1 MPQGPTP
8 TRTMSTEEAGHAMT
22 VEEKTEFDPVL
33 VAILQRQLDHISLQ
47 MGTIMTRT
55 ARSPIFSQS
64 HDFSCFLSN
73 ADGETIA
80 QADGL
85 PIHSGS
91 GGFAVR
97 ALLRDFAGRIEPDD
111 VFILSDPYAAGG
123 NHLPDWTLIRPVFLD
138 DVLVGFCSNR
148 AHQSDIGGG
157 AAGTYNARA
166 TEIFHEGIRLPV
178 LKLIDRGQLRDDLWR
193 MLLLNS
199 RCPDLLE
206 GDLGAM
212 IGSTKIGAQRLA
224 EVIRQLGVSK
234 GRAYLNAILDYG
246 DRSMRKAISELP
258 DGVYSGSDFSDT
270 DCFNLVD
277 IETRVTLTIRGDE
290 MTIDFTGTSPQ
301 IRGFKNSGI
310 ANTHS
315 AVYCALSAFLD
326 SSIPKNEGTYRPIKI
341 IAPEGTVV
349 NALPPAPMTMNTV
362 FPAID
367 IMNACWGALAQVDP
381 ERACAGWG
389 KSVFGISSGHKPTG
403 EVFVLYHWHGSSGGG
418 AVKGRDGFPTSS
430 HQMTLGGMF
439 IPNVETYEQS
449 YPMRVHRY
457 EIRSD
462 TGGAGEFRGG
472 PGVDYE
478 VDVLVGG
485 EHLLRCEGSRKP
497 SGAGVNGGHWGAKG
511 SIAAYDLKSGEL
523 LPCPVYGVE
532 EVDPF
537 HLVIEASAGGGWGNP
552 HDRDPNAVLR
562 DVRDGLV
569 SRKSALEI
577 YGVEV
582 SPDGKS
588 IVSTRAR
595 EMT

>member
-1 MPQGPTP
+1 MI
-8 TRTMSTEEAGHAMT
+8 STSKAE
-22 VEEKTEFDPVL
+22 VDPIAI
-33 VAILQRQLDHISLQ
+33 AILQRQLDHISLQ
-47 MGTIMTRT
+47 MGAIMTRT

-73 ADGETIA
+73 AKGETIA

-97 ALLRDFAGRIEPDD
+97 AVLRDFDGRIDPDD
-111 VFILSDPYAAGG
+111 VFILSDPYVAGG
-123 NHLPDWTLIRPVFLD
+123 NHLPDWTLIRPVF
-138 DVLVGFCSNR
+138 VEGEMIGFCSNR

-178 LKLIDRGQLRDDLWR
+178 LKLIEKGQLREDLWR
-193 MLLLNS
+193 LLLLNS

-212 IGSTKIGAQRLA
+212 IGSTRIGGQRLA
-224 EVIRQLGVSK
+224 DVIGQFGVKK
-234 GRAYLNAILDYG
+234 GTAHLDALLDYG
-246 DRSMRKAISELP
+246 ERSMRKAIAELP
-258 DGVYSGSDFSDT
+258 NGVWTASDFSDT
-270 DCFNLVD
+270 DCFELVD
-277 IETRVTLTIRGDE
+277 IETRVKMTVDDETI
-290 MTIDFTGTSPQ
+290 TFDFTGTSKQ
-301 IRGFKNSGI
+301 IKGFKNSGI

-326 SSIPKNEGTYRPIKI
+326 PSIPHNEGAYRCVTI

-367 IMNACWGALAQVDP
+367 IMNACWGALAQADP

-389 KSVFGISSGHKPTG
+389 KSVFGISSGKQPKSG

-449 YPMRVHRY
+449 YPIRVHRY
-457 EIRSD
+457 EMRSD

-472 PGVDYE
+472 PGVDYV

-485 EHLLRCEGSRKP
+485 EHLLRGEGARKP
-497 SGAGVNGGHWGAKG
+497 SGAGVNGGQWGAKG
-511 SIAAYDLKSGEL
+511 SIAAYDLKTGAEL
-523 LPCPVYGVE
+523 PNPVYGVE

-537 HLVIEASAGGGWGNP
+537 HLVIAASAGGGWGNP
-552 HDRDPNAVLR
+552 LNRDPNAVLR
-562 DVRDGLV
+562 DVRDGVV
-569 SRKSALEI
+569 SRASARDV
-577 YGVEV
+577 YGVEI
-582 SPDGKS
+582 SEDGKS
-588 IVSTRAR
+588 ILSTAR
-595 EMT
+595 RKESAAL

>member
-1 MPQGPTP
+1 
-8 TRTMSTEEAGHAMT
+8 MSTVLSPEY
-22 VEEKTEFDPVL
+22 DPVL
-33 VAILQRQLDHISLQ
+33 IAILQRQLDHISLQ

-97 ALLRDFAGRIEPDD
+97 AVLRDFSGRIEPED

-123 NHLPDWTLIRPVFLD
+123 NHLPDWTLIRPVF
-138 DVLVGFCSNR
+138 VEGELVGFCSNR

-157 AAGTYNARA
+157 AAGTYNAKA

-178 LKLIDRGQLRDDLWR
+178 LKLIEKGQLRDDLWR

-212 IGSTKIGAQRLA
+212 IGSTRIGGQRLA
-224 EVIRQLGVSK
+224 DVISQLGVKK
-234 GRAYLNAILDYG
+234 GRAYLDALLDYG
-246 DRSMRKAISELP
+246 ERRMRQAISELP
-258 DGVYSGSDFSDT
+258 NGVWHASDFSDT
-270 DCFNLVD
+270 DCFELVD
-277 IETRVTLTIRGDE
+277 IETRIK
-290 MTIDFTGTSPQ
+290 MTIEEDTITFDFTGTSPQ
-301 IRGFKNSGI
+301 IKGFKNSGI

-326 SSIPKNEGTYRPIKI
+326 PAIPHNEGTYRCVKI
-341 IAPEGTVV
+341 IAPEGSVV

-367 IMNACWGALAQVDP
+367 IMNACWGALAQADP

-389 KSVFGISSGHKPTG
+389 KSVFGISSGTKPDG
-403 EVFVLYHWHGSSGGG
+403 NVFVLYHWHGSSGGG

-449 YPMRVHRY
+449 YPIRVHRY
-457 EIRSD
+457 EMRCD
-462 TGGAGEFRGG
+462 TGGAGQYRGG
-472 PGVDYE
+472 TGVDYV
-478 VDVLVGG
+478 VDVLAGG
-485 EHLLRCEGSRKP
+485 EHLLRGEGARKKTA
-497 SGAGVNGGHWGAKG
+497 AGVNGGHWGEKG
-511 SIAAYDLKSGEL
+511 SIRAFDLATGEEL
-523 LPCPVYGVE
+523 YCPPYGVE
-532 EVDPF
+532 EVKPF
-537 HLVIEASAGGGWGNP
+537 HLVIEATAGGGWGHP
-552 HDRDPNAVLR
+552 HQRDPASVLR
-562 DVRDGLV
+562 DVRDGVV
-569 SRKSALEI
+569 SRQAALDT
-577 YGVEV
+577 YGVAI
-582 SPDGKS
+582 SADGKS
-588 IVSTRAR
+588 ILSTEAR
-595 EMT
+595 RKTA

>member
-1 MPQGPTP
+1 
-8 TRTMSTEEAGHAMT
+8 MSTVLSH
-22 VEEKTEFDPVL
+22 EFDPVL
-33 VAILQRQLDHISLQ
+33 IAILQRQLDHISLQ

-73 ADGETIA
+73 ADGETVA

-97 ALLRDFAGRIEPDD
+97 AVLRDFTGRIDPED

-123 NHLPDWTLIRPVFLD
+123 NHLPDWTLIRPVFVD
-138 DVLVGFCSNR
+138 GQLVGFCSNR

-157 AAGTYNARA
+157 AAGTYNAKA

-178 LKLIDRGQLRDDLWR
+178 LKLIEKGQLRDDLWR

-212 IGSTKIGAQRLA
+212 IGSTRIGGQRLA
-224 EVIRQLGVSK
+224 DVIAQFGVSK
-234 GRAYLNAILDYG
+234 GRSYLDALLDYG
-246 DRSMRKAISELP
+246 ERRMRQAISELP
-258 DGVYSGSDFSDT
+258 NGVWQASDFSDT
-270 DCFNLVD
+270 DCFEIVD
-277 IETRVTLTIRGDE
+277 IETRIT
-290 MTIDFTGTSPQ
+290 MTIDDDSITFDFTGTSPQ
-301 IRGFKNSGI
+301 IKGFKNSGI

-326 SSIPKNEGTYRPIKI
+326 PAIPHNEGTYRCVKI

-367 IMNACWGALAQVDP
+367 IMNACWGALAQADP

-389 KSVFGISSGHKPTG
+389 KSVFGISSGKKPDG
-403 EVFVLYHWHGSSGGG
+403 NVFVLYHWHGSSGGG

-449 YPMRVHRY
+449 YPIRVHRY
-457 EIRSD
+457 EMRCD
-462 TGGAGEFRGG
+462 TGGAGQYRGG
-472 PGVDYE
+472 TGVDYV
-478 VDVLVGG
+478 VDVLAGG
-485 EHLLRCEGSRKP
+485 EHLLRGEGARKKTA
-497 SGAGVNGGHWGAKG
+497 AGVNGGHWGERG
-511 SIAAYDLKSGEL
+511 SIKAFDLATGDEL
-523 LPCPVYGVE
+523 YCPPYGVE
-532 EVDPF
+532 EVKPF
-537 HLVIEASAGGGWGNP
+537 HLVIEATAGGGWGDP
-552 HDRDPNAVLR
+552 HRRAPESVLR
-562 DVRDGLV
+562 DVRDGVV
-569 SRKSALEI
+569 SRQAARDL
-577 YGVEV
+577 YGVEI
-582 SPDGKS
+582 SADGKS
-588 IVSTRAR
+588 ILSTEAR
-595 EMT
+595 RQTA

>member
-1 MPQGPTP
+1 
-8 TRTMSTEEAGHAMT
+8 MSAVLSPEY
-22 VEEKTEFDPVL
+22 DPVL
-33 VAILQRQLDHISLQ
+33 IAILQRQLDHISLQ

-97 ALLRDFAGRIEPDD
+97 AVLRDFSGRIEPED

-123 NHLPDWTLIRPVFLD
+123 NHLPDWTLIRPVFVEGELF
-138 DVLVGFCSNR
+138 GFCSNR

-178 LKLIDRGQLRDDLWR
+178 LKLIERGQLRDDLWR

-212 IGSTKIGAQRLA
+212 IGSTRIGGQRLA
-224 EVIRQLGVSK
+224 DVIAQLGIKK
-234 GRAYLNAILDYG
+234 GRAYLDALLDYG
-246 DRSMRKAISELP
+246 ERRMRQAISELP
-258 DGVYSGSDFSDT
+258 NGVWHASDFSDT
-270 DCFNLVD
+270 DCFELVD
-277 IETRVTLTIRGDE
+277 IETRIK
-290 MTIDFTGTSPQ
+290 MTIDEDMITFDFTGTSPQ
-301 IRGFKNSGI
+301 IKGFKNSGI

-326 SSIPKNEGTYRPIKI
+326 PAIPHNEGTYRCVKI
-341 IAPEGTVV
+341 IAPEGSVV

-367 IMNACWGALAQVDP
+367 IMNACWGALAQADP

-389 KSVFGISSGHKPTG
+389 KSVFGISSGKKPDG
-403 EVFVLYHWHGSSGGG
+403 NVFVLYHWHGSSGGG
-418 AVKGRDGFPTSS
+418 AVKGRDGFATSS

-449 YPMRVHRY
+449 YPIRVHRY
-457 EIRSD
+457 EMRCD
-462 TGGAGEFRGG
+462 TGGTGQYRGG
-472 PGVDYE
+472 TGVDYV
-478 VDVLVGG
+478 VDVLAGG
-485 EHLLRCEGSRKP
+485 EHLLRGEGARKKTA
-497 SGAGVNGGHWGAKG
+497 AGVNGGHWGEKG
-511 SIAAYDLKSGEL
+511 SIRAFDLATGAEL
-523 LPCPVYGVE
+523 YCPPYGVE
-532 EVDPF
+532 EVKPL
-537 HLVIEASAGGGWGNP
+537 HLVIEATAGGGWGHP
-552 HDRDPNAVLR
+552 HQRDPLSVLR
-562 DVRDGLV
+562 DVRDGVV
-569 SRKSALEI
+569 SQQAALDI
-577 YGVEV
+577 YGVAI
-582 SPDGKS
+582 SADGKS
-588 IVSTRAR
+588 IVSTEGRRVSA
-595 EMT
+595 

>member
-1 MPQGPTP
+1 
-8 TRTMSTEEAGHAMT
+8 MSTVLSSEY
-22 VEEKTEFDPVL
+22 DPVL
-33 VAILQRQLDHISLQ
+33 IAILQRQLDHISLQ

-97 ALLRDFAGRIEPDD
+97 AVLRDFSGRIDPED

-123 NHLPDWTLIRPVFLD
+123 NHLPDWTLIRPVF
-138 DVLVGFCSNR
+138 VEEELVGFCSNR

-178 LKLIDRGQLRDDLWR
+178 LKLIEKGQLRDDLWR
-193 MLLLNS
+193 LLLLNS

-212 IGSTKIGAQRLA
+212 IGSTRIGGQRLA
-224 EVIRQLGVSK
+224 DVIAQLGVK
-234 GRAYLNAILDYG
+234 RGRAYLDALLDYG
-246 DRSMRKAISELP
+246 ERRMRQAIAELP
-258 DGVYSGSDFSDT
+258 NGVWHASDFSDT
-270 DCFNLVD
+270 DCFELVD
-277 IETRVTLTIRGDE
+277 IETRITMTVDHDTI
-290 MTIDFTGTSPQ
+290 TFDFTGTSPQ
-301 IRGFKNSGI
+301 IKGFKNSGI

-326 SSIPKNEGTYRPIKI
+326 PAIPHNEGTYRCVKI
-341 IAPEGTVV
+341 IAPEGSVV

-367 IMNACWGALAQVDP
+367 IMNACWGALAQADP

-389 KSVFGISSGHKPTG
+389 KSVFGISSGKKPDG
-403 EVFVLYHWHGSSGGG
+403 NVFVLYHWHGSSGGG
-418 AVKGRDGFPTSS
+418 AVKGRDGFATSS

-449 YPMRVHRY
+449 YPIRVHRY
-457 EIRSD
+457 EMRCD
-462 TGGAGEFRGG
+462 TGGAGQYRGG
-472 PGVDYE
+472 TGVDYV
-478 VDVLVGG
+478 VDVLAGG
-485 EHLLRCEGSRKP
+485 EHLLRGEGARKKTA
-497 SGAGVNGGHWGAKG
+497 AGVNGGHWGEKG
-511 SIAAYDLKSGEL
+511 SIRAFDLESGDEL
-523 LPCPVYGVE
+523 YCPPYGVE
-532 EVDPF
+532 AVKPF
-537 HLVIEASAGGGWGNP
+537 HLVIEATAGGGWGRP
-552 HDRDPNAVLR
+552 HDRDPALVLR
-562 DVRDGLV
+562 DVRDGVV
-569 SRKSALEI
+569 SRQSARDI
-577 YGVEV
+577 YGVEI
-582 SPDGKS
+582 STDGKS
-588 IVSTRAR
+588 VLSTRAR
-595 EMT
+595 EQVG

>member
-1 MPQGPTP
+1 
-8 TRTMSTEEAGHAMT
+8 MSTVLSLEY
-22 VEEKTEFDPVL
+22 DPVL
-33 VAILQRQLDHISLQ
+33 IAILQRQLDHISLQ

-73 ADGETIA
+73 ADGDTIA

-97 ALLRDFAGRIEPDD
+97 AVLRDFCGRIDPED
-111 VFILSDPYAAGG
+111 VFILSDPYVAGG
-123 NHLPDWTLIRPVFLD
+123 NHLPDWTLIRPVF
-138 DVLVGFCSNR
+138 VAEELVGFCSNR

-157 AAGTYNARA
+157 AAGTYNAKA

-178 LKLIDRGQLRDDLWR
+178 LKLIEKGHLRDDLWR

-212 IGSTKIGAQRLA
+212 IGSTRIGGQRLEA
-224 EVIRQLGVSK
+224 IIAQFGIKK
-234 GRAYLNAILDYG
+234 GRAYLDAVLDYG
-246 DRSMRKAISELP
+246 ERRMRQAISELP
-258 DGVYSGSDFSDT
+258 NGEWYASDFSDT

-277 IETRVTLTIRGDE
+277 IETRVKMVIGDDTI
-290 MTIDFTGTSPQ
+290 TFDFTGTSPQ
-301 IRGFKNSGI
+301 IKGFKNSGI

-326 SSIPKNEGTYRPIKI
+326 PAIPHNEGSYRCVKI

-367 IMNACWGALAQVDP
+367 IMNACWGALAQADP

-389 KSVFGISSGHKPTG
+389 KSVFGISSGTKPG
-403 EVFVLYHWHGSSGGG
+403 GGVFVLYHWHGSSGGG
-418 AVKGRDGFPTSS
+418 AVKGRDGFATSS

-449 YPMRVHRY
+449 YPIRVHQYQMRC
-457 EIRSD
+457 D
-462 TGGAGEFRGG
+462 TGGAGEYRGG
-472 PGVDYE
+472 TGVDYV

-485 EHLLRCEGSRKP
+485 EHLLRGEGARKK
-497 SGAGVNGGHWGAKG
+497 SSAGVNGGHWGEKG
-511 SIAAYDLKSGEL
+511 SIKAFDLATGEEL
-523 LPCPVYGVE
+523 YCPPYGVE
-532 EVDPF
+532 EVKPF
-537 HLVIEASAGGGWGNP
+537 RLVIEATAGGGWGQP
-552 HDRDPNAVLR
+552 HQRDPQSVLR
-562 DVRDGLV
+562 DVRDGVV
-569 SRKSALEI
+569 SRQSALEV
-577 YGVEV
+577 YGVEIA
-582 SPDGKS
+582 PDGKS
-588 IVSTRAR
+588 IRSTNAR
-595 EMT
+595 LVTA

>member
-1 MPQGPTP
+1 
-8 TRTMSTEEAGHAMT
+8 MSTVLSPEN
-22 VEEKTEFDPVL
+22 DPVL
-33 VAILQRQLDHISLQ
+33 IAILQRQLDHISLQ

-97 ALLRDFAGRIEPDD
+97 AVLRDFSGRIEPED

-123 NHLPDWTLIRPVFLD
+123 NHLPDWTLIRPVFVD
-138 DVLVGFCSNR
+138 GELVGFCSNR

-157 AAGTYNARA
+157 AAGTYNAKA

-178 LKLIDRGQLRDDLWR
+178 LKLIEKGQLRDDLWR

-212 IGSTKIGAQRLA
+212 IGSTRIGGQRLA
-224 EVIRQLGVSK
+224 DVIAQLGVKK
-234 GRAYLNAILDYG
+234 GRAFLDALLDYG
-246 DRSMRKAISELP
+246 ERRMRQAISELP
-258 DGVYSGSDFSDT
+258 NGVWHASDFSDT
-270 DCFNLVD
+270 DCFDLVD
-277 IETRVTLTIRGDE
+277 IETRIK
-290 MTIDFTGTSPQ
+290 MTIDDDKITFDFTGTSPQ
-301 IRGFKNSGI
+301 IKGFKNSGI

-326 SSIPKNEGTYRPIKI
+326 PAIPHNEGTYRCVKI

-349 NALPPAPMTMNTV
+349 NALAPAPMTMNTV

-367 IMNACWGALAQVDP
+367 IMNACWGALAQADP

-389 KSVFGISSGHKPTG
+389 KSVFGISSGTKPDG
-403 EVFVLYHWHGSSGGG
+403 GVFVLYHWHGSSGGG
-418 AVKGRDGFPTSS
+418 AVKGRDGFATSS

-449 YPMRVHRY
+449 YPIRVHRY
-457 EIRSD
+457 QMRCD
-462 TGGAGEFRGG
+462 TGGAGQYRGG
-472 PGVDYE
+472 TGVDYV

-485 EHLLRCEGSRKP
+485 EHLLRGEGARKK
-497 SGAGVNGGHWGAKG
+497 SGAGVNGGHWGEKG
-511 SIAAYDLKSGEL
+511 SIKAFDLTTGEEL
-523 LPCPVYGVE
+523 YCPPYGVE
-532 EVDPF
+532 EVKPF
-537 HLVIEASAGGGWGNP
+537 HLVIEATAGGGWGHP
-552 HDRDPNAVLR
+552 HQRDPASVLR
-562 DVRDGLV
+562 DVRDGVV
-569 SRKSALEI
+569 SREAALAT
-577 YGVEV
+577 YGVAI
-582 SPDGKS
+582 SADGKS
-588 IVSTRAR
+588 ILSTEAR
-595 EMT
+595 QKAV

>member
-1 MPQGPTP
+1 
-8 TRTMSTEEAGHAMT
+8 MSAVLSSEY
-22 VEEKTEFDPVL
+22 DPVL
-33 VAILQRQLDHISLQ
+33 IAILQRQLDHISLQ

-97 ALLRDFAGRIEPDD
+97 AVLRDFSGRIEPED

-123 NHLPDWTLIRPVFLD
+123 NHLPDWTLIRPVFVEGELF
-138 DVLVGFCSNR
+138 GFCSNR

-178 LKLIDRGQLRDDLWR
+178 LKLIERGQLRDDLWR

-212 IGSTKIGAQRLA
+212 IGSTRIGGQRLA
-224 EVIRQLGVSK
+224 DVIAQLGVKK
-234 GRAYLNAILDYG
+234 GRAYLDALLDYG
-246 DRSMRKAISELP
+246 ERRMRQAISELP
-258 DGVYSGSDFSDT
+258 NGVWHASDFSDT
-270 DCFNLVD
+270 DCFALVD
-277 IETRVTLTIRGDE
+277 IETRIK
-290 MTIDFTGTSPQ
+290 MTIDEDMITFDFTGTSPQ
-301 IRGFKNSGI
+301 IKGFKNSGI

-326 SSIPKNEGTYRPIKI
+326 PAIPHNEGTYRCVKI
-341 IAPEGTVV
+341 IAPEGSVV

-367 IMNACWGALAQVDP
+367 IMNACWGALAQADP

-389 KSVFGISSGHKPTG
+389 KSVFGISSGKKPDG
-403 EVFVLYHWHGSSGGG
+403 NVFVLYHWHGSSGGG
-418 AVKGRDGFPTSS
+418 AVKGRDGFATSS

-449 YPMRVHRY
+449 YPIRVHRY
-457 EIRSD
+457 EMRCD
-462 TGGAGEFRGG
+462 TGGAGQYRGG
-472 PGVDYE
+472 TGVDYV
-478 VDVLVGG
+478 VDVLAGG
-485 EHLLRCEGSRKP
+485 EHLLRGEGARKKTA
-497 SGAGVNGGHWGAKG
+497 AGVNGGHWGEKG
-511 SIAAYDLKSGEL
+511 SIRAFDLATGAEL
-523 LPCPVYGVE
+523 YCPPYGVE
-532 EVDPF
+532 EVKPL
-537 HLVIEASAGGGWGNP
+537 HLVIEATAGGGWGHP
-552 HDRDPNAVLR
+552 HQRDPLSVLR
-562 DVRDGLV
+562 DVRDGVV
-569 SRKSALEI
+569 SQQAALDI
-577 YGVEV
+577 YGVAI
-582 SPDGKS
+582 SSDGKS
-588 IVSTRAR
+588 IVSTEGRRVLA
-595 EMT
+595 

>member
-1 MPQGPTP
+1 
-8 TRTMSTEEAGHAMT
+8 MSAVLSPEY
-22 VEEKTEFDPVL
+22 DPVL
-33 VAILQRQLDHISLQ
+33 IAILQRQLDHISLQ

-97 ALLRDFAGRIEPDD
+97 AVLRDFSGRIESED

-123 NHLPDWTLIRPVFLD
+123 NHLPDWTLIRPVFVEGELF
-138 DVLVGFCSNR
+138 GFCSNR

-178 LKLIDRGQLRDDLWR
+178 LKLIERGQLRDDLWR

-212 IGSTKIGAQRLA
+212 IGSTRIGGQRLA
-224 EVIRQLGVSK
+224 DVIAQLGVK
-234 GRAYLNAILDYG
+234 KARAYLDALLDYG
-246 DRSMRKAISELP
+246 ERRMRQAISELP
-258 DGVYSGSDFSDT
+258 NGVWHASDFSDT
-270 DCFNLVD
+270 DCFELVD
-277 IETRVTLTIRGDE
+277 IETRIK
-290 MTIDFTGTSPQ
+290 MTIDEDMITFDFAGTSPQ
-301 IRGFKNSGI
+301 IKGFKNSGI

-326 SSIPKNEGTYRPIKI
+326 PAIPHNEGAYRCVKI
-341 IAPEGTVV
+341 IAPEGCVV

-367 IMNACWGALAQVDP
+367 IMNACWGALAQADP

-389 KSVFGISSGHKPTG
+389 KSVFGISSGKKPDG
-403 EVFVLYHWHGSSGGG
+403 NVFVLYHWHGSSGGG
-418 AVKGRDGFPTSS
+418 AVKGRDGFATSS

-449 YPMRVHRY
+449 YPIRVHRY
-457 EIRSD
+457 EMRCD
-462 TGGAGEFRGG
+462 TGGAGQYRGG
-472 PGVDYE
+472 TGVDYV
-478 VDVLVGG
+478 VDVLAGG
-485 EHLLRCEGSRKP
+485 EHLLRGEGARKKTA
-497 SGAGVNGGHWGAKG
+497 AGVNGGHWGEKG
-511 SIAAYDLKSGEL
+511 SIRAFDLATGAEL
-523 LPCPVYGVE
+523 YCPPYGVE
-532 EVDPF
+532 EVKPL
-537 HLVIEASAGGGWGNP
+537 HLVIEATAGGGWGHP
-552 HDRDPNAVLR
+552 HQRDPLSVLR
-562 DVRDGLV
+562 DVRDGVV
-569 SRKSALEI
+569 SQQAALDI
-577 YGVEV
+577 YGVAI
-582 SPDGKS
+582 SADGKS
-588 IVSTRAR
+588 IVSTEGRLVSA
-595 EMT
+595 

>member
-1 MPQGPTP
+1 
-8 TRTMSTEEAGHAMT
+8 MSTVLSHEY
-22 VEEKTEFDPVL
+22 DPVL
-33 VAILQRQLDHISLQ
+33 IAILQRQLDHISLQ

-73 ADGETIA
+73 ADGETVA

-97 ALLRDFAGRIEPDD
+97 AVLRDFSGRIDPED

-123 NHLPDWTLIRPVFLD
+123 NHLPDWTLIRPVFVD
-138 DVLVGFCSNR
+138 GQLVGFCSNR

-157 AAGTYNARA
+157 AAGTYNAKA

-178 LKLIDRGQLRDDLWR
+178 LKLIEKGQLRDDLWR

-212 IGSTKIGAQRLA
+212 IGSTRIGGQRLA
-224 EVIRQLGVSK
+224 DVIAQFGVSK
-234 GRAYLNAILDYG
+234 GRFYLDALLDYG
-246 DRSMRKAISELP
+246 ERRMRQAISELP
-258 DGVYSGSDFSDT
+258 NGVWHASDFSDT
-270 DCFNLVD
+270 DCFEIVD
-277 IETRVTLTIRGDE
+277 IETRIT
-290 MTIDFTGTSPQ
+290 MTIDDDSITFDFTGTSPQ
-301 IRGFKNSGI
+301 IKGFKNSGI

-326 SSIPKNEGTYRPIKI
+326 PAIPHNEGTYRCVKI

-367 IMNACWGALAQVDP
+367 IMNACWGALAQADP

-389 KSVFGISSGHKPTG
+389 KSVFGISSGKKPDG
-403 EVFVLYHWHGSSGGG
+403 NVFVLYHWHGSSGGG

-449 YPMRVHRY
+449 YPIRVHRY
-457 EIRSD
+457 EMRCD
-462 TGGAGEFRGG
+462 TGGAGQYRGG
-472 PGVDYE
+472 TGVDYV
-478 VDVLVGG
+478 VDVLAGG
-485 EHLLRCEGSRKP
+485 EHLLRGEGARKKTA
-497 SGAGVNGGHWGAKG
+497 AGVNGGHWGERG
-511 SIAAYDLKSGEL
+511 SIKAFDLATGDEL
-523 LPCPVYGVE
+523 YCPPYGVE
-532 EVDPF
+532 EVKPF
-537 HLVIEASAGGGWGNP
+537 HLVIEATAGGGWGDP
-552 HDRDPNAVLR
+552 HRRAPESVLR
-562 DVRDGLV
+562 DVRDGVV
-569 SRKSALEI
+569 SRQAARDL
-577 YGVEV
+577 YGVEI
-582 SPDGKS
+582 SADGKS
-588 IVSTRAR
+588 ILSTEAR
-595 EMT
+595 RQTA

>member
-1 MPQGPTP
+1 
-8 TRTMSTEEAGHAMT
+8 MSAVLSPEY
-22 VEEKTEFDPVL
+22 DPVL
-33 VAILQRQLDHISLQ
+33 IAILQRQLDHISLQ

-97 ALLRDFAGRIEPDD
+97 AVLRDFSGRIEPED

-123 NHLPDWTLIRPVFLD
+123 NHLPDWTLIRPVFVEGELF
-138 DVLVGFCSNR
+138 GFCSNR

-178 LKLIDRGQLRDDLWR
+178 LKLIERGQLRDDLWR

-212 IGSTKIGAQRLA
+212 IGSTRIGGQRLA
-224 EVIRQLGVSK
+224 DVIAQLGIKK
-234 GRAYLNAILDYG
+234 GRAYLDALLDYG
-246 DRSMRKAISELP
+246 ERRMRQAISELP
-258 DGVYSGSDFSDT
+258 NGVWHASDFSDT
-270 DCFNLVD
+270 DCFELVD
-277 IETRVTLTIRGDE
+277 IETRIK
-290 MTIDFTGTSPQ
+290 MTIDEDMITFDFTGTSPQ
-301 IRGFKNSGI
+301 IKGFKNSGI

-326 SSIPKNEGTYRPIKI
+326 PAIPHNEGAYRCVKI
-341 IAPEGTVV
+341 IAPEGSVV

-367 IMNACWGALAQVDP
+367 IMNACWGALAQADP

-389 KSVFGISSGHKPTG
+389 KSVFGISSGKKPDG
-403 EVFVLYHWHGSSGGG
+403 NVFVLYHWHGSSGGG
-418 AVKGRDGFPTSS
+418 AVKGRDGFATSS

-449 YPMRVHRY
+449 YPIRVHRY
-457 EIRSD
+457 EMRCD
-462 TGGAGEFRGG
+462 TGGAGQYRGG
-472 PGVDYE
+472 TGVDYV
-478 VDVLVGG
+478 VDVLAGG
-485 EHLLRCEGSRKP
+485 EHLLRGEGARKKTA
-497 SGAGVNGGHWGAKG
+497 AGVNGGHWGEKG
-511 SIAAYDLKSGEL
+511 SIRAFDLATGAEL
-523 LPCPVYGVE
+523 YCPPYGVE
-532 EVDPF
+532 EVKPL
-537 HLVIEASAGGGWGNP
+537 HLVIEATAGGGWGHP
-552 HDRDPNAVLR
+552 HQRDPLSVLR
-562 DVRDGLV
+562 DVRDGVV
-569 SRKSALEI
+569 SQQAALDI
-577 YGVEV
+577 YGVTI
-582 SPDGKS
+582 SADGKT
-588 IVSTRAR
+588 IVSTEGRRVSA
-595 EMT
+595 

>member
-1 MPQGPTP
+1 MNTA
-8 TRTMSTEEAGHAMT
+8 SE
-22 VEEKTEFDPVL
+22 TEFDPVTI
-33 VAILQRQLDHISLQ
+33 AILQRQLDHISLQ

-73 ADGETIA
+73 ANGETIA

-97 ALLRDFAGRIEPDD
+97 AVLRDFEGRIDPEDL
-111 VFILSDPYAAGG
+111 FILSDPYAAGG
-123 NHLPDWTLIRPVFLD
+123 NHLPDWTMIRPVFIDGL
-138 DVLVGFCSNR
+138 LIGFCSNR

-157 AAGTYNARA
+157 AAGTYNAKA

-178 LKLIDRGQLRDDLWR
+178 LKLIERGRLRDDLWR

-212 IGSTKIGAQRLA
+212 IGSTRIGAQRLSD
-224 EVIRQLGVSK
+224 VIRNLGIEK
-234 GRAYLNAILDYG
+234 GNAYLTAILDYG
-246 DRSMRKAISELP
+246 ERSMRKAIAELK
-258 DGVYSGSDFSDT
+258 DGVYTASDFSDT
-270 DCFNLVD
+270 DCFKLVD
-277 IETRVTLTIRGDE
+277 IETRVTLTIQGDN

-315 AVYCALSAFLD
+315 AVYCAVSAFLD
-326 SSIPKNEGTYRPIKI
+326 PSIPKNEGTYRPIRI
-341 IAPEGTVV
+341 IAPLGSVV
-349 NALPPAPMTMNTV
+349 NARAPAPMTMNTV

-367 IMNACWGALAQVDP
+367 IMNACWGALAQCNP

-389 KSVFGISSGHKPTG
+389 KSVFGISSGNKPEG
-403 EVFVLYHWHGSSGGG
+403 GVFVLYHWHGSSGGG

-439 IPNVETYEQS
+439 IPNIETYEQS
-449 YPMRVHRY
+449 YPMHVHRY
-457 EIRSD
+457 EIRTD
-462 TGGAGEFRGG
+462 AGGAGEFRGG

-485 EHLLRCEGSRKP
+485 EHLLRGEGARKP
-497 SGAGVNGGHWGAKG
+497 SGAGVNGGQWGAKG
-511 SIAAYDLKSGEL
+511 SITVYDLETGAEVPS
-523 LPCPVYGVE
+523 PVYGVE
-532 EVDPF
+532 EVQPF

-552 HDRDPNAVLR
+552 FDRDPKAVLR
-562 DVRDGLV
+562 DVRDGVV
-569 SRKSALEI
+569 SPDAARDV
-577 YGVEV
+577 YGVEI
-582 SPDGKS
+582 SADRKS
-588 IVSTRAR
+588 VVSTAAR
-595 EMT
+595 TAH

>member
-1 MPQGPTP
+1 
-8 TRTMSTEEAGHAMT
+8 MSTVTSPEY
-22 VEEKTEFDPVL
+22 DPVL
-33 VAILQRQLDHISLQ
+33 IAILQRQLDHISLQ

-73 ADGETIA
+73 ADGETVA

-97 ALLRDFAGRIEPDD
+97 AVLRDFAGRIDPED

-123 NHLPDWTLIRPVFLD
+123 NHLPDWTLIRPVF
-138 DVLVGFCSNR
+138 VEGELVGFCSNR

-157 AAGTYNARA
+157 AAGTYNAKA

-178 LKLIDRGQLRDDLWR
+178 LKLIEKGNLRDDLWR

-212 IGSTKIGAQRLA
+212 IGSTRIGGQRLA
-224 EVIRQLGVSK
+224 DVIGQLGARK
-234 GRAYLNAILDYG
+234 GRDYLDALLDYG
-246 DRSMRKAISELP
+246 ERRMRQALAELP
-258 DGVYSGSDFSDT
+258 NGVWRASDFSDT
-270 DCFNLVD
+270 DCFELVD
-277 IETRVTLTIRGDE
+277 IETRIT
-290 MTIDFTGTSPQ
+290 MTIDDDSIMFDFTGTSPQ
-301 IRGFKNSGI
+301 IKGFKNSGI

-326 SSIPKNEGTYRPIKI
+326 PAIPHNEGTYRCVKI
-341 IAPEGTVV
+341 IAPEGCVV

-367 IMNACWGALAQVDP
+367 IMNACWGALAQADP

-389 KSVFGISSGHKPTG
+389 KSVFGISSGKKPDG
-403 EVFVLYHWHGSSGGG
+403 NVFVLYHWHGSSGGG
-418 AVKGRDGFPTSS
+418 AVKGRDGFATSS

-449 YPMRVHRY
+449 YPIRVHRY
-457 EIRSD
+457 QMRCD
-462 TGGAGEFRGG
+462 TGGAGEYRGG
-472 PGVDYE
+472 TGVDYV
-478 VDVLVGG
+478 VDVLAGG
-485 EHLLRCEGSRKP
+485 EHLLRGEGARKKT
-497 SGAGVNGGHWGAKG
+497 GAGVNGGHWGEKG
-511 SIAAYDLKSGEL
+511 SIQAFDLETGEEL
-523 LPCPVYGVE
+523 YCPPYGVE
-532 EVDPF
+532 EVRPL
-537 HLVIEASAGGGWGNP
+537 HIKIEATAGGGWGNP
-552 HDRDPNAVLR
+552 HHRDPAAVLR
-562 DVRDGLV
+562 DVRDGVV
-569 SRKSALEI
+569 SKQSALDI
-577 YGVEV
+577 YGVAISE
-582 SPDGKS
+582 DGKS
-588 IVSTRAR
+588 VVSTQAR
-595 EMT
+595 QLTA

>member
-1 MPQGPTP
+1 
-8 TRTMSTEEAGHAMT
+8 MSAVLSPEY
-22 VEEKTEFDPVL
+22 DPVL
-33 VAILQRQLDHISLQ
+33 IAILQRQLDHISLQ

-97 ALLRDFAGRIEPDD
+97 AVLRDFSGRIEPED

-123 NHLPDWTLIRPVFLD
+123 NHLPDWTLIRPVFVEGELF
-138 DVLVGFCSNR
+138 GFCSNR

-178 LKLIDRGQLRDDLWR
+178 LKLIERGQLRDDLWR

-212 IGSTKIGAQRLA
+212 IGSTRIGGQRLA
-224 EVIRQLGVSK
+224 DVIAQLGVKK
-234 GRAYLNAILDYG
+234 GRAYLDALLDYG
-246 DRSMRKAISELP
+246 ERRMRQAISELP
-258 DGVYSGSDFSDT
+258 NGVWHASDFSDT
-270 DCFNLVD
+270 DCFELVD
-277 IETRVTLTIRGDE
+277 IETRIK
-290 MTIDFTGTSPQ
+290 MTIDEDMITFDFTGTSPQ
-301 IRGFKNSGI
+301 IKGFKNSGI

-326 SSIPKNEGTYRPIKI
+326 PAIPHNEGTYRCVKI
-341 IAPEGTVV
+341 IAPEGSVV

-367 IMNACWGALAQVDP
+367 IMNACWGALAQADP

-389 KSVFGISSGHKPTG
+389 KSVFGISSGKKPDG
-403 EVFVLYHWHGSSGGG
+403 NVFVLYHWHGSSGGG
-418 AVKGRDGFPTSS
+418 AVKGRDGFATSS

-449 YPMRVHRY
+449 YPIRVHRY
-457 EIRSD
+457 EMRCD
-462 TGGAGEFRGG
+462 TGGAGQYRGG
-472 PGVDYE
+472 TGVDYV
-478 VDVLVGG
+478 VDVLAGG
-485 EHLLRCEGSRKP
+485 EHLLRGEGARKKTA
-497 SGAGVNGGHWGAKG
+497 AGVNGGHWGEKG
-511 SIAAYDLKSGEL
+511 SIRAFDLATGAEL
-523 LPCPVYGVE
+523 YCPPYGVE
-532 EVDPF
+532 EVKPL
-537 HLVIEASAGGGWGNP
+537 HLVIEATAGGGWGHP
-552 HDRDPNAVLR
+552 HQRDPLSVLR
-562 DVRDGLV
+562 DVRDGVV
-569 SRKSALEI
+569 SQQAALDI
-577 YGVEV
+577 YGVAI
-582 SPDGKS
+582 SADGKS
-588 IVSTRAR
+588 IVSTEGRRVSA
-595 EMT
+595 

>member
-1 MPQGPTP
+1 
-8 TRTMSTEEAGHAMT
+8 MSTVLSPEY
-22 VEEKTEFDPVL
+22 DPVL
-33 VAILQRQLDHISLQ
+33 IAILQRQLDHISLQ

-97 ALLRDFAGRIEPDD
+97 AVLRDFSGRIEPED

-123 NHLPDWTLIRPVFLD
+123 NHLPDWTLIRPVFVEGELI
-138 DVLVGFCSNR
+138 GFCSNR

-157 AAGTYNARA
+157 AAGTYNAKA

-178 LKLIDRGQLRDDLWR
+178 LKLIEKGRLRDDLWR

-212 IGSTKIGAQRLA
+212 IGSTRIGGQRLA
-224 EVIRQLGVSK
+224 DVISQLGLKK
-234 GRAYLNAILDYG
+234 GRTYLDALLDYG
-246 DRSMRKAISELP
+246 ERRMRQAIAELP
-258 DGVYSGSDFSDT
+258 NGVWHASDFSDT
-270 DCFNLVD
+270 DCFKLVD
-277 IETRVTLTIRGDE
+277 IETRIK
-290 MTIDFTGTSPQ
+290 MTIDDDTITFDFTGTSPQ
-301 IRGFKNSGI
+301 IKGFKNSGI

-326 SSIPKNEGTYRPIKI
+326 PAIPHNEGTYRCVKI
-341 IAPEGTVV
+341 IAPEGSVV

-367 IMNACWGALAQVDP
+367 IMNACWGALAQADP

-389 KSVFGISSGHKPTG
+389 KSVFGISSGTKPDG
-403 EVFVLYHWHGSSGGG
+403 NVFVLYHWHGSSGGG

-449 YPMRVHRY
+449 YPIRVHRY
-457 EIRSD
+457 EMRCD
-462 TGGAGEFRGG
+462 TGGAGQYRGG
-472 PGVDYE
+472 TGVDYV
-478 VDVLVGG
+478 VDVLAPG
-485 EHLLRCEGSRKP
+485 EHLLRGEGARKKTA
-497 SGAGVNGGHWGAKG
+497 AGVNGGHWGEKG
-511 SIAAYDLKSGEL
+511 SIRAFDLATGEEL
-523 LPCPVYGVE
+523 YCPPYGVE
-532 EVDPF
+532 EVKPF
-537 HLVIEASAGGGWGNP
+537 QLVIEATAGGGWGPP
-552 HDRDPNAVLR
+552 HQRDPASVLR
-562 DVRDGLV
+562 DVRDGVV
-569 SRKSALEI
+569 SRSAALEI
-577 YGVEV
+577 YGVAI
-582 SPDGKS
+582 SADGKS
-588 IVSTRAR
+588 ISSTEAR
-595 EMT
+595 QRTA

>member
-1 MPQGPTP
+1 
-8 TRTMSTEEAGHAMT
+8 MSTVLSPEY
-22 VEEKTEFDPVL
+22 DPVL
-33 VAILQRQLDHISLQ
+33 IAILQRQLDHISLQ

-97 ALLRDFAGRIEPDD
+97 AVLRDFSGRIEPED

-123 NHLPDWTLIRPVFLD
+123 NHLPDWTLIRPVF
-138 DVLVGFCSNR
+138 VEGQLVGFCSNR

-157 AAGTYNARA
+157 AAGTYNAKA

-178 LKLIDRGQLRDDLWR
+178 LKLIEKGQLRDDLWR

-212 IGSTKIGAQRLA
+212 IGSTRIGGQRLA
-224 EVIRQLGVSK
+224 DVIAQLGIEK
-234 GRAYLNAILDYG
+234 GRAYLDALLDYG
-246 DRSMRKAISELP
+246 ERRMRQAISELP
-258 DGVYSGSDFSDT
+258 NGVWHASDFSDT
-270 DCFNLVD
+270 DCFELVD
-277 IETRVTLTIRGDE
+277 IETRIK
-290 MTIDFTGTSPQ
+290 MTIDDDTITFDFTGTSPQ
-301 IRGFKNSGI
+301 IKGFKNSGI

-326 SSIPKNEGTYRPIKI
+326 PAIPHNEGTYRCVKI
-341 IAPEGTVV
+341 LAPEGSVV

-367 IMNACWGALAQVDP
+367 IMNACWGALAQADP

-389 KSVFGISSGHKPTG
+389 KSVFGISSGTKPDG
-403 EVFVLYHWHGSSGGG
+403 NVFVLYHWHGSSGGG

-449 YPMRVHRY
+449 YPIRVHRY
-457 EIRSD
+457 EMRCD
-462 TGGAGEFRGG
+462 TGGAGQYRGG
-472 PGVDYE
+472 TGVDYV
-478 VDVLVGG
+478 VDVLAGG
-485 EHLLRCEGSRKP
+485 EHLLRGEGARKKTA
-497 SGAGVNGGHWGAKG
+497 AGVNGGHWGEKG
-511 SIAAYDLKSGEL
+511 SIKAFDLSTGEEL
-523 LPCPVYGVE
+523 YCPPYGVE
-532 EVDPF
+532 EVKPL
-537 HLVIEASAGGGWGNP
+537 HLVIEATAGGGWGHP
-552 HDRDPNAVLR
+552 HKRDPASVLR
-562 DVRDGLV
+562 DVRDGVV
-569 SRKSALEI
+569 SRQAALDI
-577 YGVEV
+577 YGVAI
-582 SPDGKS
+582 SADGKNIQS
-588 IVSTRAR
+588 IDAR
-595 EMT
+595 RKTA

>member
-1 MPQGPTP
+1 
-8 TRTMSTEEAGHAMT
+8 MSTVLSHEY
-22 VEEKTEFDPVL
+22 DPVL
-33 VAILQRQLDHISLQ
+33 IAILQRQLDHISLQ

-73 ADGETIA
+73 ADGETVA

-97 ALLRDFAGRIEPDD
+97 AVLRDFTGRIDPED

-123 NHLPDWTLIRPVFLD
+123 NHLPDWTLIRPVFVD
-138 DVLVGFCSNR
+138 GQLVGFCSNR

-157 AAGTYNARA
+157 AAGTYNAKA

-178 LKLIDRGQLRDDLWR
+178 LKLIEKGQLRDDLWR

-212 IGSTKIGAQRLA
+212 IGSTRIGGQRLA
-224 EVIRQLGVSK
+224 DVIAQFGVSK
-234 GRAYLNAILDYG
+234 GRSYLDALLDYG
-246 DRSMRKAISELP
+246 ERRMRQAISELP
-258 DGVYSGSDFSDT
+258 NGVWQASDFSDT
-270 DCFNLVD
+270 DCFEIVD
-277 IETRVTLTIRGDE
+277 IETRIA
-290 MTIDFTGTSPQ
+290 MTIDDDSITFDFTGTSPQ
-301 IRGFKNSGI
+301 IKGFKNSGI

-326 SSIPKNEGTYRPIKI
+326 PAIPHNEGTYRCVKI

-367 IMNACWGALAQVDP
+367 IMNACWGALAQADP

-389 KSVFGISSGHKPTG
+389 KSVFGISSGKKPDG
-403 EVFVLYHWHGSSGGG
+403 NVFVLYHWHGSSGGG

-449 YPMRVHRY
+449 YPIRVHRY
-457 EIRSD
+457 EMRCD
-462 TGGAGEFRGG
+462 TGGAGQYRGG
-472 PGVDYE
+472 TGVDYV
-478 VDVLVGG
+478 VDVLAGG
-485 EHLLRCEGSRKP
+485 EHLLRGEGARKKTA
-497 SGAGVNGGHWGAKG
+497 AGVNGGHWGERG
-511 SIAAYDLKSGEL
+511 SIKAFDLATGDEL
-523 LPCPVYGVE
+523 YCPPYGVE
-532 EVDPF
+532 EVKPF
-537 HLVIEASAGGGWGNP
+537 HLVIEATAGGGWGDP
-552 HDRDPNAVLR
+552 HRRAPESVLR
-562 DVRDGLV
+562 DVRDGVV
-569 SRKSALEI
+569 SRQAARDL
-577 YGVEV
+577 YGVEI
-582 SPDGKS
+582 SADGKS
-588 IVSTRAR
+588 ILSTEAR
-595 EMT
+595 RQTA

>member
-1 MPQGPTP
+1 
-8 TRTMSTEEAGHAMT
+8 MSIAMSS
-22 VEEKTEFDPVL
+22 EYDPVL
-33 VAILQRQLDHISLQ
+33 IAILQRQLDHISLQ

-97 ALLRDFAGRIEPDD
+97 AVLRDFCGRIDPED

-123 NHLPDWTLIRPVFLD
+123 NHLPDWTLIRPVF
-138 DVLVGFCSNR
+138 VNRELVGFCSNR

-157 AAGTYNARA
+157 AAGTYNAKA

-178 LKLIDRGQLRDDLWR
+178 LKLIEKGHLRDDLWR

-212 IGSTKIGAQRLA
+212 IGSTRIGGQRLA
-224 EVIRQLGVSK
+224 DVIAQLGVKK
-234 GRAYLNAILDYG
+234 GRAYLDALLDYG
-246 DRSMRKAISELP
+246 ERRMRQAIAELP
-258 DGVYSGSDFSDT
+258 NGVWHASDFSDT
-270 DCFNLVD
+270 DCFDLVD
-277 IETRVTLTIRGDE
+277 IETRIK
-290 MTIDFTGTSPQ
+290 MTIDGETITFDFTGTSPQ
-301 IRGFKNSGI
+301 IKGFKNSGI

-326 SSIPKNEGTYRPIKI
+326 PAIPHNEGTYRCVKI
-341 IAPEGTVV
+341 IAPEGSVV

-367 IMNACWGALAQVDP
+367 IMNACWGALAQADP

-389 KSVFGISSGHKPTG
+389 KSVFGISSGKKPDG
-403 EVFVLYHWHGSSGGG
+403 NVFVLYHWHGSSGGG

-449 YPMRVHRY
+449 YPIRVHRY
-457 EIRSD
+457 EMRTD
-462 TGGAGEFRGG
+462 TGGAGQYRGG
-472 PGVDYE
+472 TGVDYV
-478 VDVLVGG
+478 VDVLAGG
-485 EHLLRCEGSRKP
+485 EHLLRGEGARKK
-497 SGAGVNGGHWGAKG
+497 SAAGVNGGHWGEKG
-511 SIAAYDLKSGEL
+511 SIKAFDLETGDEL
-523 LPCPVYGVE
+523 YCPPYGVE
-532 EVDPF
+532 AVKPL
-537 HLVIEASAGGGWGNP
+537 HLVIEATAGGGWGHP
-552 HDRDPNAVLR
+552 HRRDPASVLR
-562 DVRDGLV
+562 DVRDGVV
-569 SRKSALEI
+569 SRQAANDI
-577 YGVEV
+577 YGVEI
-582 SPDGKS
+582 SADGKS
-588 IVSTRAR
+588 ILSTEAR
-595 EMT
+595 KQSA